1 MCKCP
6 LRERGGKL
14 GHSHGF
20 SLRALCTGTADN
32 STAEYSLV
40 VFLLHQRFSQYLMSF
55 QPWDLPLFV
64 SLHNLRWLLTAARW
78 KGYPSCS
85 NTSCRFPHCQRGGI
99 ELRRNGLGQWSWNIN
114 YRSRRHSIFLAL
126 RRCFWDGA
134 MQRFEATLLG
144 FSVFELWGCG
154 ALTLC
159 ELRRAGFYR
168 MLKSLWLL
176 KTRIMT

>member
-6 LRERGGKL
+6 LRERGGQV

-20 SLRALCTGTADN
+20 RLRELCTGTADN

-40 VFLLHQRFSQYLMSF
+40 VFLLHLGFSQYLMSF

-99 ELRRNGLGQWSWNIN
+99 ELRRHGLGQWSWNIN
-114 YRSRRHSIFLAL
+114 YRSRRHSIFQALRCFWNGAMRRFEASLFALAFYILNWGCGGLTLCAL
-126 RRCFWDGA
+126 RRA
-134 MQRFEATLLG
+134 E
-144 FSVFELWGCG
+144 
-154 ALTLC
+154 
-159 ELRRAGFYR
+159 FYR
-168 MLKSLWLL
+168 KLKGLWLL
-176 KTRIMT
+176 N